1 MKRFRINAVIILGVI
16 SLSSI
21 LLVQLLWVRKTI
33 EIQSTSIAIQQKSD
47 SLNLKEFS
55 EQTSLALRNVLN
67 IISSAIEDSSDQYG
81 AIKQLNV
88 NQFKVDIIQELDP
101 YYLETLLKKALY
113 NQNIHEDFTFG
124 IYDCFTNQL
133 TFSKLYKF
141 TDDSLYTLVNNDII
155 GLDSARLKLKND
167 GHYFTVF
174 FPNVQN
180 KLPQNTVFLSP
191 WIYIS
196 TIVFLVLIFFGFSL
210 ATIIKQK
217 RLSEVITDFI
227 NNMTHELKTPIATIS
242 LSSEM
247 IMRLDLDDDL
257 EKAKKYAGIIF
268 KENKRLETQVERV
281 LNISTLDTENT
292 TLNKKSLDFH
302 ELLVEVKDTFD
313 FNQLA
318 NGGKILIENNASVF
332 TIQAD
337 PIHITNVV
345 YNLLD
350 NAVKYSTTKPV
361 ISITTKNERNHL
373 VIEIKDNG
381 IGIRKED
388 LKMIF
393 DKFYRVSTGNIH
405 DIKGFG
411 LGLFYVK
418 LIINEHNGSID
429 VKSKI
434 GEGSTFTI
442 KLPFINK

>member
-1 MKRFRINAVIILGVI
+1 MKRFRINAVIILGVL

-33 EIQSTSIAIQQKSD
+33 EIQSTSTAIQQKSD

-55 EQTSLALRNVLN
+55 EQTNLALRNVLN
-67 IISSAIEDSSDQYG
+67 VISNAIEDSSEHYG

-141 TDDSLYTLVNNDII
+141 TDDSLYKLVNNNII

-191 WIYIS
+191 WVYIS

-247 IMRLDLDDDL
+247 IMRLDSDVDNV

-350 NAVKYSTTKPV
+350 NAVKYCTTKPF
-361 ISITTKNERNHL
+361 ISITTKNERNYL

-429 VKSKI
+429 VKSKL
-434 GEGSTFTI
+434 GEGSAFTI
-442 KLPFINK
+442 KLPY

>member
-1 MKRFRINAVIILGVI
+1 MKRFRINAVIILGVL

-21 LLVQLLWVRKTI
+21 LLIQLLWVRKTI
-33 EIQSTSIAIQQKSD
+33 EIQSTSTAIQQKSD

-55 EQTSLALRNVLN
+55 EQTNLALRNVLN
-67 IISSAIEDSSDQYG
+67 VISNAIADSSEHYG

-141 TDDSLYTLVNNDII
+141 TDDSLYTLVNNNII

-191 WIYIS
+191 WVYIS

-247 IMRLDLDDDL
+247 IMRLENDDDL

-281 LNISTLDTENT
+281 LNISTLDTETT

-332 TIQAD
+332 KIQAD

-350 NAVKYSTTKPV
+350 NAVKYCTTKPF
-361 ISITTKNERNHL
+361 ISITTKNERNYL

-429 VKSKI
+429 VKSKA

-442 KLPFINK
+442 KLPY

>member
-1 MKRFRINAVIILGVI
+1 MKRFRINAVIILGVL

-33 EIQSTSIAIQQKSD
+33 EIQSTSTAIQQKSD

-55 EQTSLALRNVLN
+55 EQTNLALRNVLN
-67 IISSAIEDSSDQYG
+67 VISNAIEDSSEHYG

-141 TDDSLYTLVNNDII
+141 TDDSLYTLVNNNII

-247 IMRLDLDDDL
+247 IMRLDSDDDL

-350 NAVKYSTTKPV
+350 NAVKYCITKPF
-361 ISITTKNERNHL
+361 ISITTKNERNYL

-429 VKSKI
+429 VKSKL

-442 KLPFINK
+442 KLPY

>member
-1 MKRFRINAVIILGVI
+1 MKRFRINAVIILGVL

-33 EIQSTSIAIQQKSD
+33 EIQSTSTAIQQKSD

-55 EQTSLALRNVLN
+55 EQTNLALRNVLN
-67 IISSAIEDSSDQYG
+67 VISNAIEDSSEHYG

-141 TDDSLYTLVNNDII
+141 TDDSLYKLVNNNII

-191 WIYIS
+191 WVYIS

-210 ATIIKQK
+210 DTIIKQK

-247 IMRLDLDDDL
+247 IMRLETDDDV

-332 TIQAD
+332 KIQAD

-350 NAVKYSTTKPV
+350 NAVKYCTTKPF
-361 ISITTKNERNHL
+361 ISITTKNERNYL

-418 LIINEHNGSID
+418 LIINEHSGSID
-429 VKSKI
+429 VKSKL
-434 GEGSTFTI
+434 GEGSAFTI
-442 KLPFINK
+442 KLPY

>member
-55 EQTSLALRNVLN
+55 EQTNLALRNVLN

-81 AIKQLNV
+81 AIKQLNI

-141 TDDSLYTLVNNDII
+141 TDDSLYTLVNNNII

-247 IMRLDLDDDL
+247 IMRLETDDDL

-429 VKSKI
+429 VKSKL
-434 GEGSTFTI
+434 GEGTTFTI
-442 KLPFINK
+442 KLPF

>member
-1 MKRFRINAVIILGVI
+1 MKRFRINAVIILGVL

-21 LLVQLLWVRKTI
+21 LLIQLLWVRKTI
-33 EIQSTSIAIQQKSD
+33 EIQSTSTAIQQKSD

-55 EQTSLALRNVLN
+55 EQTNLALRNVLN
-67 IISSAIEDSSDQYG
+67 VISNAIEDSSEHYG

-141 TDDSLYTLVNNDII
+141 TDDSLYTLVNNNII

-247 IMRLDLDDDL
+247 IMRLETDDDV

-302 ELLVEVKDTFD
+302 ELLDEVKDTFD

-350 NAVKYSTTKPV
+350 NAVKYCTTKPF
-361 ISITTKNERNHL
+361 ISITTKNERNYL

-429 VKSKI
+429 VKSKL

-442 KLPFINK
+442 KLPY

>member
-1 MKRFRINAVIILGVI
+1 MKRFRINAVIILGVL

-33 EIQSTSIAIQQKSD
+33 EIQSTSTAIQQKSD

-55 EQTSLALRNVLN
+55 EQTNLALRNVLN
-67 IISSAIEDSSDQYG
+67 VISNAIEDSSEHYG

-124 IYDCFTNQL
+124 IYDCFSNQL

-191 WIYIS
+191 WVYIS

-247 IMRLDLDDDL
+247 IMRLETDYDL

-302 ELLVEVKDTFD
+302 ELLFEVKDNFD

-350 NAVKYSTTKPV
+350 NAVKYCTTKPF
-361 ISITTKNERNHL
+361 ISITTKNERNYL

-429 VKSKI
+429 VRSKV
-434 GEGSTFTI
+434 GEGSTFII
-442 KLPFINK
+442 KLPY

>member
-1 MKRFRINAVIILGVI
+1 MKRFRINAVIILGVL

-33 EIQSTSIAIQQKSD
+33 EIQSTSTAIQQKSD

-55 EQTSLALRNVLN
+55 EQTNLALRNVLN
-67 IISSAIEDSSDQYG
+67 VISNAIEDSSEHYG
-81 AIKQLNV
+81 AIKQLNI

-141 TDDSLYTLVNNDII
+141 TDDSLYKLVNNNII

-247 IMRLDLDDDL
+247 IMRLYNDNDL

-302 ELLVEVKDTFD
+302 ELLDEVKDTFD

-350 NAVKYSTTKPV
+350 NAVKYCITKPF
-361 ISITTKNERNHL
+361 ISITTKNERNYL

-429 VKSKI
+429 VKSKL
-434 GEGSTFTI
+434 GEGSAFTI
-442 KLPFINK
+442 KLPY

>member
-1 MKRFRINAVIILGVI
+1 MKRFRINAVIILGVL

-33 EIQSTSIAIQQKSD
+33 EIQSTSTAIQQKSD

-55 EQTSLALRNVLN
+55 EQTNLALRNVLN
-67 IISSAIEDSSDQYG
+67 VISNAIEDSSEHYG

-141 TDDSLYTLVNNDII
+141 TDDSLYTLVNNNII
-155 GLDSARLKLKND
+155 GLDSARLELKND

-180 KLPQNTVFLSP
+180 KLPQSTVFLSP
-191 WIYIS
+191 WVYIS

-247 IMRLDLDDDL
+247 IMRLDIKHDI
-257 EKAKKYAGIIF
+257 EQAKKYAGIIY

-281 LNISTLDTENT
+281 LNISTLDKENT
-292 TLNKKSLDFH
+292 SLNKITLDFH
-302 ELLVEVKDTFD
+302 ELLDEVKDTFD

-318 NGGKILIENNASVF
+318 NGGKILIENNASIF

-337 PIHITNVV
+337 SIHITNVV

-350 NAVKYSTTKPV
+350 NAVKYCTTKPF
-361 ISITTKNERNHL
+361 ISITTKNERNYL

-429 VKSKI
+429 VKSKL

-442 KLPFINK
+442 KLPY

>member
-55 EQTSLALRNVLN
+55 EQTSLALKNVLN

-292 TLNKKSLDFH
+292 TLNKKLLDFH
-302 ELLVEVKDTFD
+302 ELLAEVKDTFD

-350 NAVKYSTTKPV
+350 NAVKYCTTKPV

-393 DKFYRVSTGNIH
+393 NKFYRVSTGNIH

-429 VKSKI
+429 VKSKL

-442 KLPFINK
+442 KLPF

>member
-1 MKRFRINAVIILGVI
+1 MKRFRINAVIILGVL

-33 EIQSTSIAIQQKSD
+33 EIQSTSTAIQQKSD

-55 EQTSLALRNVLN
+55 EQTNLALRNVLN
-67 IISSAIEDSSDQYG
+67 VISNAIEDSSEHYG

-141 TDDSLYTLVNNDII
+141 NDDSLYTLVNNNII

-247 IMRLDLDDDL
+247 IMRLETDDDL

-350 NAVKYSTTKPV
+350 NAVKYCTTKPF
-361 ISITTKNERNHL
+361 ISITTKNERNYL

-429 VKSKI
+429 VRSKV
-434 GEGSTFTI
+434 GEGSTFII
-442 KLPFINK
+442 KLPH

>member
-1 MKRFRINAVIILGVI
+1 MKRFRINAVIILGVL

-33 EIQSTSIAIQQKSD
+33 EIQSTSTAIQQKSD

-55 EQTSLALRNVLN
+55 EQTNLALRNVLN
-67 IISSAIEDSSDQYG
+67 VISNAIEDSSEHYG

-141 TDDSLYTLVNNDII
+141 TDDSLYKLVNNNII

-191 WIYIS
+191 WVYIS

-247 IMRLDLDDDL
+247 IMRLETDDDL

-302 ELLVEVKDTFD
+302 ELLIEVKDTFD

-318 NGGKILIENNASVF
+318 NGGKILIENNASIF

-337 PIHITNVV
+337 SIHITNVV

-350 NAVKYSTTKPV
+350 NAVKYSTTKPL
-361 ISITTKNERNHL
+361 ISITTKNERNYL

-429 VKSKI
+429 VKSKL

-442 KLPFINK
+442 KLPY

>member
-141 TDDSLYTLVNNDII
+141 TDDSLYTLVNNNII

-247 IMRLDLDDDL
+247 IMRLGNDDDL

-302 ELLVEVKDTFD
+302 ELLAEVKDTFD

-442 KLPFINK
+442 KLPF

>member
-1 MKRFRINAVIILGVI
+1 MKRFRINAVIILGVL

-33 EIQSTSIAIQQKSD
+33 EIQSTSTAIQQKSD

-55 EQTSLALRNVLN
+55 EQTNLALRNVLN
-67 IISSAIEDSSDQYG
+67 VISNAIEDSSEHYG

-141 TDDSLYTLVNNDII
+141 TDDSLYTLVNNNII

-247 IMRLDLDDDL
+247 IMRLETDDDL

-318 NGGKILIENNASVF
+318 NGGKILIENNASIF

-350 NAVKYSTTKPV
+350 NAVKYCTTKPF
-361 ISITTKNERNHL
+361 ISITTKNERNYL

-429 VKSKI
+429 VKSKL

-442 KLPFINK
+442 KLPY

>member
-1 MKRFRINAVIILGVI
+1 MKRFRINAVIILGVL

-33 EIQSTSIAIQQKSD
+33 EIQSTSTAIQQKSD

-55 EQTSLALRNVLN
+55 EQTNLALRNVLN
-67 IISSAIEDSSDQYG
+67 VISSAIEDSSDQYG

-141 TDDSLYTLVNNDII
+141 TDDSLYTLVNNNII

-191 WIYIS
+191 WVYIS

-247 IMRLDLDDDL
+247 IMRLETDDDL

-350 NAVKYSTTKPV
+350 NAVKYCTTKPF
-361 ISITTKNERNHL
+361 ISITTKNERNYL

-429 VKSKI
+429 VKSKL

-442 KLPFINK
+442 KLPY

>member
-1 MKRFRINAVIILGVI
+1 MKRFRINAVIILGVL

-33 EIQSTSIAIQQKSD
+33 EIQSTSSAIQQKSD

-55 EQTSLALRNVLN
+55 EQTNLALRNVLN
-67 IISSAIEDSSDQYG
+67 VISNAIEDSSEHYG

-124 IYDCFTNQL
+124 IYDCFSNQL

-247 IMRLDLDDDL
+247 IMRLETDDDL

-350 NAVKYSTTKPV
+350 NAVKYCTTKPF
-361 ISITTKNERNHL
+361 ISITTKNERNYL

-429 VKSKI
+429 VKSKL

-442 KLPFINK
+442 KLPY

>member
-1 MKRFRINAVIILGVI
+1 MKRFRINAVIILGVL

-33 EIQSTSIAIQQKSD
+33 EIQSTSTAIQQKSD

-55 EQTSLALRNVLN
+55 EQTNLALRNVLN
-67 IISSAIEDSSDQYG
+67 VISNAIEDSSEHYG

-141 TDDSLYTLVNNDII
+141 TDDSLYKLVNNNII

-247 IMRLDLDDDL
+247 IMRLETDDDL

-302 ELLVEVKDTFD
+302 ELLDEVKDTFD

-318 NGGKILIENNASVF
+318 NGGKILIENNASIF

-350 NAVKYSTTKPV
+350 NAVKYCITKPF
-361 ISITTKNERNHL
+361 ISITTKNERNYL

-429 VKSKI
+429 VKSKL

-442 KLPFINK
+442 KLPY

>member
-1 MKRFRINAVIILGVI
+1 MKRFRINAVIILGVL

-33 EIQSTSIAIQQKSD
+33 EIQSTSTAIQQKSD

-55 EQTSLALRNVLN
+55 EQTNLALRNVLN
-67 IISSAIEDSSDQYG
+67 VISSAIEDSSDQYG

-141 TDDSLYTLVNNDII
+141 TDDSLYKLVNNNII

-191 WIYIS
+191 WVYIS

-247 IMRLDLDDDL
+247 IMRLETDDDL

-302 ELLVEVKDTFD
+302 ELLDEVKDTFD

-350 NAVKYSTTKPV
+350 NAVKYCTTKPF
-361 ISITTKNERNHL
+361 ISITTKNERNYL

-429 VKSKI
+429 VKSKL

-442 KLPFINK
+442 KLPY

>member
-1 MKRFRINAVIILGVI
+1 M
-16 SLSSI
+16 
-21 LLVQLLWVRKTI
+21 
-33 EIQSTSIAIQQKSD
+33 
-47 SLNLKEFS
+47 KEFS
-55 EQTSLALRNVLN
+55 EQTNLALRNVLN
-67 IISSAIEDSSDQYG
+67 IISNAIEDSSEHYG

-88 NQFKVDIIQELDP
+88 NQFKVDIIQELDS

-141 TDDSLYTLVNNDII
+141 TDDSLYTLVNNNII
-155 GLDSARLKLKND
+155 GLDSARLNLKND

-174 FPNVQN
+174 FPNVQI

-196 TIVFLVLIFFGFSL
+196 AIVFLVLIFFGFSL

-247 IMRLDLDDDL
+247 IMRLEIKDDL
-257 EKAKKYAGIIF
+257 EKAKKYAVIIF

-281 LNISTLDTENT
+281 LNISTLDSENT

-302 ELLVEVKDTFD
+302 ELLFEVKDTFD
-313 FNQLA
+313 FNQLV
-318 NGGKILIENNASVF
+318 NGGKISIENNASIFV
-332 TIQAD
+332 IQAD

-350 NAVKYSTTKPV
+350 NAVKYCTSQPEIIISTKTEK
-361 ISITTKNERNHL
+361 KYL
-373 VIEIKDNG
+373 VVEIKDNG
-381 IGIRKED
+381 IGIRKEY

-393 DKFYRVSTGNIH
+393 DKFYRVATGNIH

-418 LIINEHNGSID
+418 LIINEHNGTID
-429 VKSKI
+429 VKSKV

-442 KLPFINK
+442 KLPY

>member
-1 MKRFRINAVIILGVI
+1 MKRFRINAVIILGVL

-33 EIQSTSIAIQQKSD
+33 EIQSTSTAIQQKSD

-55 EQTSLALRNVLN
+55 EQTNLALRNVLN

-141 TDDSLYTLVNNDII
+141 TDDSLYKLVNNNII

-247 IMRLDLDDDL
+247 IMRLETNHDL

-292 TLNKKSLDFH
+292 TLNKKLLDFH
-302 ELLVEVKDTFD
+302 ELLDEVKDTFD

-318 NGGKILIENNASVF
+318 NGGKILIENNASIF

-350 NAVKYSTTKPV
+350 NAVKYCTTKPF
-361 ISITTKNERNHL
+361 ISITTKNERNYL

-429 VKSKI
+429 VKSKL

-442 KLPFINK
+442 KLPY

>member
-1 MKRFRINAVIILGVI
+1 MKRFRINAVIILGVL

-33 EIQSTSIAIQQKSD
+33 EIQSTSTAIQQKSD

-55 EQTSLALRNVLN
+55 EQTNLALRNVLN
-67 IISSAIEDSSDQYG
+67 VISNAIEDSSEHYG

-141 TDDSLYTLVNNDII
+141 TDDSLYKLVNNNII

-247 IMRLDLDDDL
+247 IMRLETDDDL

-302 ELLVEVKDTFD
+302 ELLDEVKDTFD

-318 NGGKILIENNASVF
+318 NGGKILIENNASIF

-350 NAVKYSTTKPV
+350 NAVKYCITKPF
-361 ISITTKNERNHL
+361 ISITTKNERNYL

-429 VKSKI
+429 VKSKL
-434 GEGSTFTI
+434 GEGSAFTI
-442 KLPFINK
+442 KLPY

>member
-1 MKRFRINAVIILGVI
+1 MKRFRINAVIILGVL

-33 EIQSTSIAIQQKSD
+33 EIQSTSTAIQQKSD

-55 EQTSLALRNVLN
+55 EQTNLALRNVLN
-67 IISSAIEDSSDQYG
+67 VISNAIEDSSEHYG

-141 TDDSLYTLVNNDII
+141 TDDSLYTLVNNNII

-247 IMRLDLDDDL
+247 IMRLETNHDL

-318 NGGKILIENNASVF
+318 NGGKILIENNASIF

-350 NAVKYSTTKPV
+350 NAVKYCTTKPF
-361 ISITTKNERNHL
+361 ISITTKNERNYL

-429 VKSKI
+429 VKSKL

-442 KLPFINK
+442 KLPY

>member
-1 MKRFRINAVIILGVI
+1 MKRFRINAVIILGVL

-33 EIQSTSIAIQQKSD
+33 EIQSTSTAIQQKSD

-55 EQTSLALRNVLN
+55 EQTNLALRNVLN
-67 IISSAIEDSSDQYG
+67 VISNAIEDSSEHYG

-141 TDDSLYTLVNNDII
+141 TDDSLYTLVNNNII

-247 IMRLDLDDDL
+247 IMRLETDDDL

-350 NAVKYSTTKPV
+350 NAVKYCTTKPF
-361 ISITTKNERNHL
+361 ISITTKNERNYL

-429 VKSKI
+429 VKSKL
-434 GEGSTFTI
+434 GEGSAFTI
-442 KLPFINK
+442 KLPY

>member
-141 TDDSLYTLVNNDII
+141 TDDSLYTLVNNNII

-302 ELLVEVKDTFD
+302 ELLAEVKDTFD

-350 NAVKYSTTKPV
+350 NAVKYCTTKPF
-361 ISITTKNERNHL
+361 ISITTKNERNYL

-429 VKSKI
+429 VKSKL

-442 KLPFINK
+442 KLPH

>member
-141 TDDSLYTLVNNDII
+141 TDDSLYTLVNNNII

-247 IMRLDLDDDL
+247 IMRLETDDDL

-429 VKSKI
+429 VKSKL

-442 KLPFINK
+442 KLPY

>member
-1 MKRFRINAVIILGVI
+1 MKRFRINAVIILGVL

-55 EQTSLALRNVLN
+55 EQTNLALRNVLN

-141 TDDSLYTLVNNDII
+141 TDDSLYKLVNNNII

-247 IMRLDLDDDL
+247 IMRLGNDDDL

-302 ELLVEVKDTFD
+302 ELLDEVKDTFD
-313 FNQLA
+313 FNQLV
-318 NGGKILIENNASVF
+318 NGGKILIENNASIF

-350 NAVKYSTTKPV
+350 NAVKYCITKPF
-361 ISITTKNERNHL
+361 ISITTKNEQNYL

-429 VKSKI
+429 VKSKL
-434 GEGSTFTI
+434 GEGSAFTI
-442 KLPFINK
+442 KLPY

>member
-1 MKRFRINAVIILGVI
+1 MKRFRINAVIILGVL

-33 EIQSTSIAIQQKSD
+33 EIQSTSTAIQQKSD

-55 EQTSLALRNVLN
+55 EQTNLALRNVLN
-67 IISSAIEDSSDQYG
+67 VISNAIEDSSEHYG

-141 TDDSLYTLVNNDII
+141 TDDSLYTLVNNNII

-247 IMRLDLDDDL
+247 IMRLDSDDDL

-318 NGGKILIENNASVF
+318 NGGKILIENNASIF

-350 NAVKYSTTKPV
+350 NAVKYCITKPF
-361 ISITTKNERNHL
+361 ISITTKNERNYL

-434 GEGSTFTI
+434 GEGSTFII
-442 KLPFINK
+442 KLPH

>member
-1 MKRFRINAVIILGVI
+1 MKRFRINAVIILGVL

-21 LLVQLLWVRKTI
+21 LLIQLLWVRKTI
-33 EIQSTSIAIQQKSD
+33 EIQSTSTAIQQKSD

-55 EQTSLALRNVLN
+55 EQTNLALRNVLN
-67 IISSAIEDSSDQYG
+67 VISNAIEDSSEHYG

-141 TDDSLYTLVNNDII
+141 TDDSLYTLVNNNII

-247 IMRLDLDDDL
+247 IMRLETDDDL

-302 ELLVEVKDTFD
+302 ELLDEVKDTFD

-350 NAVKYSTTKPV
+350 NAVKYCTTKPF
-361 ISITTKNERNHL
+361 ISITTKNERNYL

-429 VKSKI
+429 VKSKL

-442 KLPFINK
+442 KLPF

>member
-1 MKRFRINAVIILGVI
+1 MKRFRINAVIILGVL

-33 EIQSTSIAIQQKSD
+33 EIQSTSTAIQQKSD

-55 EQTSLALRNVLN
+55 EQTNLALRNVLN
-67 IISSAIEDSSDQYG
+67 VISNAIEDSSEHYG

-141 TDDSLYTLVNNDII
+141 TDDSLYKLVNNNII

-247 IMRLDLDDDL
+247 IMRLETDDDL

-318 NGGKILIENNASVF
+318 NGGKILIENNASIF

-350 NAVKYSTTKPV
+350 NAVKYCITKPF
-361 ISITTKNERNHL
+361 ISITTKNERNYL

-429 VKSKI
+429 VKSKL

-442 KLPFINK
+442 KLPY

>member
-1 MKRFRINAVIILGVI
+1 MKRFRINAVIILGVL

-33 EIQSTSIAIQQKSD
+33 EIQSTSTAIQQKSD

-55 EQTSLALRNVLN
+55 EQTNLALRNVLN
-67 IISSAIEDSSDQYG
+67 VISSAIEDSSDQYG

-141 TDDSLYTLVNNDII
+141 TDDSLYKLVNNNII

-191 WIYIS
+191 WVYIS

-247 IMRLDLDDDL
+247 IMRLENDDDL

-302 ELLVEVKDTFD
+302 ELLDEVKDTFD

-332 TIQAD
+332 KIQAD

-350 NAVKYSTTKPV
+350 NAVKYCTTKPF
-361 ISITTKNERNHL
+361 ISITTKNERNYL

-429 VKSKI
+429 VKSKL
-434 GEGSTFTI
+434 GEGSAFTI
-442 KLPFINK
+442 KLPY

>member
-1 MKRFRINAVIILGVI
+1 MKRFRINAVIILGVL

-55 EQTSLALRNVLN
+55 EQTNLALRNVLN
-67 IISSAIEDSSDQYG
+67 VISNAIVDSSEHYG

-141 TDDSLYTLVNNDII
+141 TDDSLYTLVNNNII
-155 GLDSARLKLKND
+155 GLDSARLNLKND

-174 FPNVQN
+174 FPNVQI

-196 TIVFLVLIFFGFSL
+196 AIVFLVLIFFGFSL

-217 RLSEVITDFI
+217 RLSEVISDFI

-247 IMRLDLDDDL
+247 IMRLEIKDDL

-281 LNISTLDTENT
+281 LNISTLDSENT

-302 ELLVEVKDTFD
+302 ELLFEVKDTFD

-318 NGGKILIENNASVF
+318 NGGKISIENNASIFV
-332 TIQAD
+332 IQAD

-350 NAVKYSTTKPV
+350 NAVKYCTSPPEIIISTKTEK
-361 ISITTKNERNHL
+361 KYL
-373 VIEIKDNG
+373 VVEIKDNG

-393 DKFYRVSTGNIH
+393 DKFYRVATGNIH

-418 LIINEHNGSID
+418 LIINEHNGTID
-429 VKSKI
+429 IKSKV

-442 KLPFINK
+442 KLPY

>member
-1 MKRFRINAVIILGVI
+1 MKRFRINAVIILGVL

-33 EIQSTSIAIQQKSD
+33 EIQSTSTAIQQKSD

-55 EQTSLALRNVLN
+55 EQTNLALRNVLN

-141 TDDSLYTLVNNDII
+141 TDDSLYTLVNNNII

-247 IMRLDLDDDL
+247 IMRLENDDDL

-350 NAVKYSTTKPV
+350 NAVKYCTTKPF
-361 ISITTKNERNHL
+361 ISITTKNERNYL

-429 VKSKI
+429 VKSKL

-442 KLPFINK
+442 KLPY

>member
-1 MKRFRINAVIILGVI
+1 MKRFRINAVIILGVL

-33 EIQSTSIAIQQKSD
+33 EIQSTSTAIQQKSD

-55 EQTSLALRNVLN
+55 EQTNLALRNVLN
-67 IISSAIEDSSDQYG
+67 VISNAIEDSSEHYG

-141 TDDSLYTLVNNDII
+141 TDDSLYSLVNNNII

-247 IMRLDLDDDL
+247 IMRLGNDDDL
-257 EKAKKYAGIIF
+257 KKAKKYAGIIF

-350 NAVKYSTTKPV
+350 NAVKYCITKPF
-361 ISITTKNERNHL
+361 ISITTKNERNYL

-429 VKSKI
+429 VKSKL
-434 GEGSTFTI
+434 GEGSAFTI
-442 KLPFINK
+442 KLPY

>member
-141 TDDSLYTLVNNDII
+141 TDDSLYTLVNNNII
-155 GLDSARLKLKND
+155 GLDSARLKLKNN

-302 ELLVEVKDTFD
+302 ELLAEVKDTFD

-332 TIQAD
+332 TIQVD

-442 KLPFINK
+442 KLPFY

>member
-1 MKRFRINAVIILGVI
+1 MKRFRINAVIILGVL

-33 EIQSTSIAIQQKSD
+33 EIQSTSTAIQQKSD

-55 EQTSLALRNVLN
+55 EQTNLALRNVLN
-67 IISSAIEDSSDQYG
+67 VISSAIEDSSDQYG
-81 AIKQLNV
+81 AIKQLNI

-141 TDDSLYTLVNNDII
+141 TDDSLYTLVNNNII

-247 IMRLDLDDDL
+247 IMRLETDDDL

-318 NGGKILIENNASVF
+318 NGGKILIENNASIF

-350 NAVKYSTTKPV
+350 NAVKYCITKPF
-361 ISITTKNERNHL
+361 ISITTKNERNYL

-418 LIINEHNGSID
+418 LIINEHSGSID
-429 VKSKI
+429 VKSKL

-442 KLPFINK
+442 KLPY

>member
-1 MKRFRINAVIILGVI
+1 MKRFRINAVIILGVL

-33 EIQSTSIAIQQKSD
+33 EIQSTSSAIQQKSD

-55 EQTSLALRNVLN
+55 EQTNLALRNVLN
-67 IISSAIEDSSDQYG
+67 VISNAIEDSSEHYG

-141 TDDSLYTLVNNDII
+141 TDDSLYTLVNNNII

-247 IMRLDLDDDL
+247 IMRLETDDDL

-361 ISITTKNERNHL
+361 ISITTKNERNYL

-429 VKSKI
+429 VKSKL

-442 KLPFINK
+442 KLPH